1 MYKCLFCERE
11 FKNVGAKV
19 SHEAFCELNPD
30 FQPPS
35 KFVCEFCGKEFVGKS
50 GINNHTKFCR
60 DNPNRATRKEYTVTK
75 VDNVSNICQYCGKLC
90 KNSNSHIQHEL
101 RCKENPNRLPINDF
115 SKMYQSYPDEVKK
128 KMNWNKGET
137 KETNNSV
144 LSYAQKLTGKP
155 SGTRGKTFK
164 KTQIAKDRQSETRRK
179 RIAEGKITP
188 VTCHRYTNSYIR
200 YQDGTTKFLRSSY
213 ELIVAMFLDIC
224 GIEFVYE
231 TVGAPYYDT
240 NGKLHS
246 FLGDFCVGNTVLE
259 IKGDY
264 DSEKLEQEAAAF
276 SAIGYELRVIY
287 EEEVFYIRDLLQELF
302 DVKTLLKEVKDQSKN
317 KNYYIYELSF

>member
-11 FKNVGAKV
+11 FKNVGAKA
-19 SHEAFCELNPD
+19 SHETSCKSNPD
-30 FQPPS
+30 FKAPD

-50 GINNHTKFCR
+50 GINNHTKFCK
-60 DNPNRATRKEYTVTK
+60 DNPNRATRKEYTTK
-75 VDNVSNICQYCGKLC
+75 TGNVSTICQYCGKVC

-101 RCKENPNRLPINDF
+101 RCKQNPMRLPVNDF
-115 SKMYQSYPDEVKK
+115 SAMYQSYSEDVKK
-128 KMNWNKGET
+128 RMNWNKGET
-137 KETNNSV
+137 KETNSSV
-144 LSYAQKLTGKP
+144 LAYAQKLAGRP
-155 SGTRGKTFK
+155 GPMLGKTFK
-164 KTQIAKDRQSETRRK
+164 RPQSANDKQSETRRN

-188 VTCHRYTNSYIR
+188 VTCHRYTNCYIK
-200 YQDGTTKFLRSSY
+200 YQDGSTKFLRSSY

-224 GIEFVYE
+224 GVEFVYE
-231 TVGAPYYDT
+231 TIRAPYYDAD
-240 NGKLHS
+240 GELHS

-264 DSEKLEQEAAAF
+264 DPAKLEQETKAF
-276 SAIGYELRVIY
+276 NAIGYELRIIH

-302 DVKTLLKEVKDQSKN
+302 DIRALLKKVKDQSKN